1 MLTQLPATLH
11 TTTLCWLCPRSRQ
24 ALGGARREG
33 SRPRTD
39 SQRGG
44 GKGPSGWST
53 PHWHL
58 KPLNLLYSL
67 MWRQKTC
74 RKWHRW
80 RIWRFLRCF
89 SQSFGPGWCAF
100 VCTGHIIPAGAYCWC
115 KGTPRSEVLLT
126 NLLLTIRSQSLFILF
141 PRCMMPRAER
151 KHAGGFKPWCRSSTF
166 TWIINHST
174 LCLTWCLLF

>member
-11 TTTLCWLCPRSRQ
+11 TMTLCWLCPRSRQ
-24 ALGGARREG
+24 ALRGARQEG

-39 SQRGG
+39 SGG
-44 GKGPSGWST
+44 GGAKARAVEV
-53 PHWHL
+53 PHLHS

-89 SQSFGPGWCAF
+89 SQSFGPGCCAF
-100 VCTGHIIPAGAYCWC
+100 VCTCHIIPAGACCWC
-115 KGTPRSEVLLT
+115 KGTPRSEVLLK
-126 NLLLTIRSQSLFILF
+126 NLFLTIRSQSLFILF
-141 PRCMMPRAER
+141 PRCMMPRAEG